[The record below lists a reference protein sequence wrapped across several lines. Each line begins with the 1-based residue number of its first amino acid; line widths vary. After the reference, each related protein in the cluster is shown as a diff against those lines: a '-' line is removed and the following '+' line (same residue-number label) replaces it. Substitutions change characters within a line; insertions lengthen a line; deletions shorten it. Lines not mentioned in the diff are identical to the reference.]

1 MQVPSQPSL
10 SAQTLAEQ
18 FLFEGERPELIAWLL
33 PYSRLQHLPAG
44 ALLISPRQTADRVF
58 LILEGEVEV
67 RVGRH
72 AGRIITTLGAGQ
84 CVGEMS
90 VIEGVPPS
98 AKVIARTACAVI
110 AIEGA
115 PLRTLLDE
123 SRVFARNLLRLLARR
138 LRHDNQL
145 VHQSLE
151 QRALSE
157 QHARL
162 DPLTSLFNRRWLD
175 ETLAGLLQ
183 RHRAQT
189 RRLSLLMLDID
200 HFKRYNDS
208 AGHLAGD
215 QALLTVANVLMSQ
228 IRDDDQAVRYGGEE
242 FLIVLPDTGI
252 EDALPISERLRLHV
266 QDAPIIDTAGTALP
280 GVTLSIGLAE
290 WAPFESTEQLIA
302 RADAALYQAKSAGR
316 NRVVLSPAPQ
326 HPQTARLRR
335 LRDR

>member
-1 MQVPSQPSL
+1 MQVTRQPSL
-10 SAQTLAEQ
+10 SAQTLAQQ
-18 FLFEGERPELIAWLL
+18 FLFEGERPELIDWLL
-33 PYSRLQHLPAG
+33 PHCRLQQLPAG
-44 ALLISPRQTADRVF
+44 ALLISPRQAVDRVF

-67 RVGRH
+67 RVGRQ

-98 AKVIARTACAVI
+98 AKVIARTTCTVI
-110 AIEGA
+110 AIDGA

-138 LRHDNQL
+138 LRQDNQL

-162 DPLTSLFNRRWLD
+162 DPLTGLYNRRWLD
-175 ETLAGLLQ
+175 ETLPGLLQ
-183 RHRAQT
+183 RHRAQG

-215 QALLTVANVLMSQ
+215 QALLTVANVLLSQ

-252 EDALPISERLRLHV
+252 EDALPICERLRLHV
-266 QDAPIIDTAGTALP
+266 QDASIMDTVGAALP

-290 WAPFESTEQLIA
+290 WAPFETPEQLIA
-302 RADAALYQAKSAGR
+302 RADAALYQAKAAGR

-335 LRDR
+335 LKDY

>member
-1 MQVPSQPSL
+1 MQVTRQPSL
-10 SAQTLAEQ
+10 SAQTLAQ
-18 FLFEGERPELIAWLL
+18 QSLFEGERPELIEWLL
-33 PYSRLQHLPAG
+33 PHCRLQQLPSG
-44 ALLISPRQTADRVF
+44 ALLISPRQAADRVF

-98 AKVIARTACAVI
+98 AKVIARTDCTVI
-110 AIEGA
+110 AIDGP

-157 QHARL
+157 HHARI
-162 DPLTSLFNRRWLD
+162 DPLTGLFNRRWLD
-175 ETLAGLLQ
+175 ETLPGLLQ

-266 QDAPIIDTAGTALP
+266 QDAPIVETTGAALP

-316 NRVVLSPAPQ
+316 NRVVLSPAPTQ
-326 HPQTARLRR
+326 PQTARLRR